1 MGWYAFNDV
10 QKQKIIYTF
19 YVLPHMKYENKPL
32 QNHAMFVRF
41 IELISMCFF
50 FFQPLHLPLQIKGPA
65 LCWNR
70 SKEKEDIVK
79 FNFKDF
85 WKIWKDCNRKRYVFL
100 SYFNFSMSS

>member
-1 MGWYAFNDV
+1 MGWYAFNDK

-41 IELISMCFF
+41 IELIFVCFF
-50 FFQPLHLPLQIKGPA
+50 LTSSPYIYICLEGPA

-85 WKIWKDCNRKRYVFL
+85 WQIWKDWERLQPQKVCFSFL
-100 SYFNFSMSS
+100 L